1 MWQINE
7 VVRFDGVLHRIL
19 SVDNGSVVWIQIE
32 QEKGVPQTLPEL
44 MLAQYL
50 EEGRLS
56 RAEDPFADIDLKEP
70 VFGSVEFLKREEIY
84 QRILPIINSPARFDS
99 RGRGVLIEQIASKH
113 QASKPNI
120 YKILRRY
127 WQRGQ
132 TPNALIPDYK
142 NSGAPGERRSA
153 TGTAK
158 IGRAREYGKGEG
170 TKVTPEIERL
180 FRLTIE
186 KHLLNQKGT
195 KTTVA
200 YRRFVDLFA
209 QYFPRIP
216 QEDYPTLRQFRY
228 FYDREYPK
236 AQRLKSRVKAGI
248 YRKDVRPLS
257 STATSQA
264 LGPGSRYEIDA
275 TIADIYLVDHH
286 DRQKIIGRPTLY
298 IVIDV
303 FSRMIAGFYIGF
315 ENPSYV
321 VAMQAFVNAC
331 SDKTAICAQH
341 DIEISSSDWPCIG
354 LPDVLLADRGELMS
368 HQVEALV
375 SSFNVRVES
384 APPRRGDAKG
394 IVESTFRTLQAEFKS
409 FAPGIVEG
417 SRIKSHGETDYRL
430 EASLSV
436 FEFTQII
443 LRTILFRN
451 NHLVMDKYDRD
462 ADFPTDLPSIPVQLW
477 QWGMQHRT
485 GSLRA
490 VEQEQLRVALL
501 PRRKVSISLFGVNL
515 WGLYYSGSEILR
527 EGWLQRS
534 TEIARPQ
541 HLEAAYDPVLVD
553 TIYLFPQTGSRVFW
567 RCNLTERSRQFK
579 GLSFW
584 EVWDI
589 QAQEKHNKANAKQ
602 DELTKRR
609 ELEAF
614 IQQTIQ
620 KANKLTPST
629 TEPKSTRIKQIKTNK
644 KEAVTSERK
653 KRAELLRPSSSGE
666 EAKVIPFNAVE
677 ADDQEDYS
685 LPTYVPEL
693 FQDPPEEDQS

>member
-1 MWQINE
+1 M
-7 VVRFDGVLHRIL
+7 RFDGVLHRIL

-70 VFGSVEFLKREEIY
+70 VFGSVEFVKREETY
-84 QRILPIINSPARFDS
+84 QRILPIINSPVRFDS
-99 RGRGVLIEQIASKH
+99 RGRGILIEQIANKH

-200 YRRFVDLFA
+200 YRRLVDLFA
-209 QYFPRIP
+209 QYFPRIS

-236 AQRLKSRVKAGI
+236 AQRLKSRVKAGV
-248 YRKDVRPLS
+248 YKKDVRPLS

-303 FSRMIAGFYIGF
+303 FSRMITGFYIGF

-341 DIEISSSDWPCIG
+341 DIEISGSDWPCVG

-417 SRIKSHGETDYRL
+417 NRIKSHGEIDYRL
-430 EASLSV
+430 EASLSA

-451 NHLVMDKYDRD
+451 NHLVMDKYDRGT
-462 ADFPTDLPSIPVQLW
+462 DFPTDLPSIPIQLW

-485 GSLRA
+485 GSLRT
-490 VEQEQLRVALL
+490 VEKEQLRVALL
-501 PRRKVSISLFGVNL
+501 PRRKVSISSFGVNL

-541 HLEAAYDPVLVD
+541 NLEAAYDPVLAD
-553 TIYLFPQTGSRVFW
+553 IIYLFPQAGSRVFW
-567 RCNLTERSRQFK
+567 RCSLTDRSRQFK

-584 EVWDI
+584 EIWDI

-602 DELTKRR
+602 DELAKRR

-614 IQQTIQ
+614 IEQTIQ
-620 KANKLTPST
+620 KANKLTPKT
-629 TEPKSTRIKQIKTNK
+629 TEPKSKRIKQIKTNK
-644 KEAVTSERK
+644 KEAVTTERK
-653 KRAELLRPSSSGE
+653 GRAELLKPSSSGK
-666 EAKVIPFNAVE
+666 EAKVIPFSTAKVDE
-677 ADDQEDYS
+677 QEDYS
-685 LPTYVPEL
+685 LPTYIPEL
-693 FQDPPEEDQS
+693 FQDPSEEDES

>member
-7 VVRFDGVLHRIL
+7 VVLFDNDPYRIL
-19 SVDNGSVVWIQIE
+19 AIEDGQVVWMQISAD
-32 QEKGVPQTLPEL
+32 KGVPQARAEL
-44 MLAQYL
+44 LLMQYL
-50 EEGRLS
+50 DEGRLV
-56 RAEDPFADIDLKEP
+56 RTDDPYVHLDLEEP
-70 VFGSVEFLKREEIY
+70 SVDSVSFQKREEDY
-84 QRILPIINSPARFDS
+84 RKILPIINSKDRFDPKVRS
-99 RGRGVLIEQIASKH
+99 ELVEHVVQEHKVTKATV
-113 QASKPNI
+113 
-120 YKILRRY
+120 YKLLRRY

-236 AQRLKSRVKAGI
+236 AQRLKSRVKAGV
-248 YRKDVRPLS
+248 YKKDVRPLS

-303 FSRMIAGFYIGF
+303 FSRMITGFYIGF

-341 DIEISSSDWPCIG
+341 DIEISSSDWPCVG

-430 EASLSV
+430 DASLSV

-501 PRRKVSISLFGVNL
+501 PRRKVSISSFGVNL

-527 EGWLQRS
+527 EGWL
-534 TEIARPQ
+534 
-541 HLEAAYDPVLVD
+541 
-553 TIYLFPQTGSRVFW
+553 
-567 RCNLTERSRQFK
+567 
-579 GLSFW
+579 
-584 EVWDI
+584 
-589 QAQEKHNKANAKQ
+589 
-602 DELTKRR
+602 
-609 ELEAF
+609 
-614 IQQTIQ
+614 
-620 KANKLTPST
+620 
-629 TEPKSTRIKQIKTNK
+629 
-644 KEAVTSERK
+644 
-653 KRAELLRPSSSGE
+653 
-666 EAKVIPFNAVE
+666 
-677 ADDQEDYS
+677 
-685 LPTYVPEL
+685 
-693 FQDPPEEDQS
+693 